1 MTTHFD
7 KKLMNLLANHVPG
20 TVLLAAWL
28 EKNGISRELQKY
40 YLKSGWL
47 ESYGVGAFK
56 RPSENVQWVGA
67 INSIQRQ
74 TDLPLHV
81 GGLSSISL
89 QGLSHYVRLEK
100 EPLYVFSPQY
110 VKLPKWFLDQGWGKQ
125 IIHIRTKFLPAD
137 LALFEYSQDGLKLQ
151 ISSPERAILE
161 CLHQTPNRLDMV
173 ECYQILEGLSNL
185 RPNVL
190 QELLEKCN
198 SIKVKRLFLFMADK
212 AKHQWLSFVDQTK
225 IELGKGDRIL
235 VEGGVYISKYRIS
248 IPKELA
254 VL

>member
-100 EPLYVFSPQY
+100 EPLYVFSTQY

-225 IELGKGDRIL
+225 IELGNGDRIL

-248 IPKELA
+248 IPKELTA
-254 VL
+254 L